1 MNEELKAQAITALKG
16 IIESA
21 VRVKDFAVEQ
31 APSVIQELL
40 QWKMAESLLVT
51 GFMIFIITVLGL
63 ISYKTYQ
70 KHGFLNSLKDDISG
84 AGALVLFSGVAGA
97 MLGVSSFLI
106 SDFVWLQ
113 ILIAPKVYL
122 IEYAAQLIK

>member
-1 MNEELKAQAITALKG
+1 MNEELKAQAITALKE

-21 VRVKDFAVEQ
+21 VQVKDFAIEQ

-40 QWKMAESLLVT
+40 RWKMTESLLIT
-51 GFMIFIITVLGL
+51 GFVIFIITIFGL

-70 KHGFLNSLKDDISG
+70 KHGFLNSCKDDVSG

-97 MLGVSSFLI
+97 ILGVSSFLV

-122 IEYAAQLIK
+122 IEYASQLIK

>member
-1 MNEELKAQAITALKG
+1 MNEELKAQAIAALKE

-21 VRVKDFAVEQ
+21 VRVKDFTVEQ

-40 QWKMAESLLVT
+40 RWEMTESLLTT
-51 GFMIFIITVLGL
+51 GFMIFIITIFGL

-70 KHGFLNSLKDDISG
+70 KHGFLNSRSDDVSG
-84 AGALVLFSGVAGA
+84 PGVVVLLSGIAGAIFGF
-97 MLGVSSFLI
+97 SSFLI